1 MKKKSG
7 KRFLSWLLAAVMI
20 IALRP
25 ANAFAEPPTESSGNT
40 EPAVTAYC
48 PSSEG
53 GTDVSVEGYDS
64 SPAAETKNTPTEEP
78 AKDTPA
84 EEPAKDTPAEEP
96 VKDTPAEEPVKESPV
111 ADKTTEDT
119 PAQEGAV
126 ENSTDEKIIED
137 STNEASAAELAGL
150 TAMLGAPVPMEL
162 YAWQS
167 YPVYVYGCFKHND
180 NYLAENAALYI
191 NGKEKAIEWN
201 GDASKGEYYITF
213 GKLTDAT
220 TEKPS
225 RYQRYNYNEV
235 PKWEINTNDIET
247 RIAKGEVTLASKD
260 IAGSAQKTVLLQPVR
275 MSTNMSKVNGPA

>member
-1 MKKKSG
+1 MMKTKKKSG

-20 IALRP
+20 ITLMP
-25 ANAFAEPPTESSGNT
+25 ATAFAEPPTESSGNT
-40 EPAVTAYC
+40 EPAVTSYC
-48 PSSEG
+48 PEPEG
-53 GTDVSVEGYDS
+53 DTDVSVGGNDS
-64 SPAAETKNTPTEEP
+64 SPAAETKDTPTEEP
-78 AKDTPA
+78 AKDTP
-84 EEPAKDTPAEEP
+84 T
-96 VKDTPAEEPVKESPV
+96 EEPVKESPV
-111 ADKTTEDT
+111 ADKTTEGA

-126 ENSTDEKIIED
+126 ENSTDEKITED
-137 STNEASAAELAGL
+137 LKNEVSAAELAGL
-150 TAMLGAPVPMEL
+150 TAMLGAPVPMEI

-220 TEKPS
+220 TEKPY

-275 MSTNMSKVNGPA
+275 MSTNMSTVIGLA